1 MPKNFEKTALALVNA
16 ALNSQQA
23 SAPAKPAAPSPR
35 KRRVSTGRAML
46 LGAGL
51 MVAGQALVKSR
62 GRDALNS
69 VRHGLAER
77 IDGTGPDEVEAL
89 EDDVGLDEELEV
101 EDMEY
106 DGEPEDDEDEQV
118 DLEDAEDE
126 DPTPRAPR
134 RKVASRGRGRS

>member
-23 SAPAKPAAPSPR
+23 SAPETPAAPSPR

-51 MVAGQALVKSR
+51 MVAGQVLVKSR

-69 VRHGLAER
+69 IRHRLAET
-77 IDGTGPDEVEAL
+77 IDGTGPNEVDAL
-89 EDDVGLDEELEV
+89 DDDDGFDEELEV

-106 DGEPEDDEDEQV
+106 DDEPEGDEDGNVDQEDPEDD
-118 DLEDAEDE
+118 
-126 DPTPRAPR
+126 DPAPR
-134 RKVASRGRGRS
+134 PQRRSAASRGRS

>member
-23 SAPAKPAAPSPR
+23 SAPATPAAPSPR

-69 VRHGLAER
+69 VRHRLAET
-77 IDGTGPDEVEAL
+77 IDGTGPNEFDVL
-89 EDDVGLDEELEV
+89 DDDDGFDEELEV

-106 DGEPEDDEDEQV
+106 DDEPEGDEDENV
-118 DLEDAEDE
+118 DQEDAEDE
-126 DPTPRAPR
+126 DPAPR
-134 RKVASRGRGRS
+134 KQRRSAASRGRG

>member
-1 MPKNFEKTALALVNA
+1 MPKNFEKTALALINA

-23 SAPAKPAAPSPR
+23 SAPATPAAPSPR

-62 GRDALNS
+62 GQDALNS
-69 VRHGLAER
+69 VRHRLAET
-77 IDGTGPDEVEAL
+77 IDGTGPNEVDAL
-89 EDDVGLDEELEV
+89 DDDDGFDEELEV

-106 DGEPEDDEDEQV
+106 DDEPEGDEDEKV
-118 DLEDAEDE
+118 DQEDAEDE
-126 DPTPRAPR
+126 DPTPRTQR
-134 RKVASRGRGRS
+134 RSAASRGRGRS

>member
-23 SAPAKPAAPSPR
+23 SAPATPAAPSPR

-69 VRHGLAER
+69 VRHRLAET
-77 IDGTGPDEVEAL
+77 IDGTGPNEVDAL
-89 EDDVGLDEELEV
+89 DDDDGFDEELEV

-106 DGEPEDDEDEQV
+106 DDEPEGDEDENV
-118 DLEDAEDE
+118 DQDDAEDD
-126 DPTPRAPR
+126 DPAPR
-134 RKVASRGRGRS
+134 PQRRSAASRGRS

>member
-23 SAPAKPAAPSPR
+23 SAPATPAAPSPR

-69 VRHGLAER
+69 VRHRLAET
-77 IDGTGPDEVEAL
+77 IDGTGPNEVDAL
-89 EDDVGLDEELEV
+89 DDDDGFDEELEV

-106 DGEPEDDEDEQV
+106 DDEPEGDEDENV
-118 DLEDAEDE
+118 DQDDAEE
-126 DPTPRAPR
+126 DDPAPR
-134 RKVASRGRGRS
+134 PQRRSAASRGRS

>member
-23 SAPAKPAAPSPR
+23 SAPATPAAPSPR

-69 VRHGLAER
+69 VRHRLAET
-77 IDGTGPDEVEAL
+77 IDGTGPNEVDAL
-89 EDDVGLDEELEV
+89 DDDDGFDEELEV

-106 DGEPEDDEDEQV
+106 DDEPEGDEDENV
-118 DLEDAEDE
+118 DQEDAEDE
-126 DPTPRAPR
+126 DPAPR
-134 RKVASRGRGRS
+134 KQRRSAASRGRG

>member
-23 SAPAKPAAPSPR
+23 SAPATPAAPSPR

-69 VRHGLAER
+69 VRHRLAET
-77 IDGTGPDEVEAL
+77 IDGTGPNEVDAL
-89 EDDVGLDEELEV
+89 DDDDGFDEELEV

-106 DGEPEDDEDEQV
+106 DDEPEGDEDENV
-118 DLEDAEDE
+118 DQGDAEDD
-126 DPTPRAPR
+126 DPAPR
-134 RKVASRGRGRS
+134 PQRRSAASRGRS

>member
-23 SAPAKPAAPSPR
+23 SAPATPAAPSPR

-69 VRHGLAER
+69 VRHRLAET
-77 IDGTGPDEVEAL
+77 IDGTGPNEVDAL
-89 EDDVGLDEELEV
+89 DDDDGFDEELEV

-106 DGEPEDDEDEQV
+106 DDGPEGDEDENV
-118 DLEDAEDE
+118 DQDDAEDD
-126 DPTPRAPR
+126 DPAPR
-134 RKVASRGRGRS
+134 PQRRSAASRGRS

>member
-1 MPKNFEKTALALVNA
+1 
-16 ALNSQQA
+16 
-23 SAPAKPAAPSPR
+23 
-35 KRRVSTGRAML
+35 ML

-89 EDDVGLDEELEV
+89 DDDGGLDEELEV
-101 EDMEY
+101 QDMEY

-118 DLEDAEDE
+118 DLEDADDE